1 MSDNMNNQKFFNA
14 VKQMFNKRACHG
26 KFGYAPINEPFTG
39 AHFHHLHLE
48 DDHSFGVYVPDFLHA
63 HTYHNSCT
71 GQGMDEM
78 NAVALQY
85 WLDDELYTE

>member
-1 MSDNMNNQKFFNA
+1 MSDNMNN
-14 VKQMFNKRACHG
+14 QMFNKRACHG
-26 KFGYAPINEPFTG
+26 YTPINEPFTG
-39 AHFHHLHLE
+39 AHLHLE

-71 GQGMDEM
+71 GQGM

-85 WLDDELYTE
+85 WLDDELYTESD